1 MHWKKPGALIV
12 LACAVVT
19 LALMLPG
26 VATARKS
33 TADTVLTH
41 GFVYTV
47 EKHGCSSNVKTAQ
60 AVAILNGKI
69 IFVGTDCAAKK
80 YIGPH
85 TKVVDV
91 HGKMVMPGLEDG
103 HFHGQGFVACD
114 MGYAGGT
121 EDQILQKIHDAL
133 LREDQLPLLKTNDV
147 LECEFFL
154 SNAMLPAGTVLT
166 RDMLDR
172 LSLDSSQDQFGTGT
186 TRPIVVHEADFHK
199 SFANST
205 AIDNAGVDATTEA
218 PLGSFIGHYG
228 ADAPAPFHPGDP
240 NGAFSDYYP
249 TQPFGDSAPQPA
261 NANYLGKLSDLQ
273 KLSQAGVTSGWQAL
287 GFASDLPV
295 WKQLADDGKLT
306 VRINQSMFTPW
317 VQGATD
323 RSFLQSQI
331 DLINAARAQYS
342 GYSSPNSPGTL
353 TVDTAKIFA
362 DGVAEFPAQTAA
374 MLEPYNINTGSA
386 DSPVWEPGILR
397 GPDPTVDDA
406 TLGFKM
412 LDANHWSI
420 HVHAIGNR
428 AVRATLDNYAAIQ
441 KANRRWDRRDVV
453 VHIEFVDPADMPRFG
468 KLGVVAD
475 FQLQWAGR
483 DVYTV
488 DGVQGYIN
496 QDVLNTSYPAHSLLK
511 DGAVLAQGSDWP
523 VDPYE
528 PFNAIMVAVTRE
540 NIANPARGKYAGTN
554 IYSEHITLPQALRM
568 GTMGTAY
575 QLHQDEV
582 TGSIKVGKYADLIVL
597 DQNLFKIP
605 AMQISSTRVL
615 LTMIGGKVVWQDP
628 VNPL

>member
-1 MHWKKPGALIV
+1 MNHRFVRLPLLVALV
-12 LACAVVT
+12 LVAV
-19 LALMLPG
+19 MLVPM
-26 VATARKS
+26 TASAMRKC
-33 TADTVLTH
+33 ADTVIKN

-47 EKHGCSSNVKTAQ
+47 ENHGCSSNVQTAQ
-60 AVAILNGKI
+60 AVAILKGKI

-85 TKVVDV
+85 TEVIDV

-114 MGYAGGT
+114 MGYSGGT
-121 EDQILQKIHDAL
+121 EDQILAKIRDAL
-133 LREDQLPLLKTNDV
+133 LRDDQSPLLKTNDV
-147 LECEFFL
+147 LDCYYFL
-154 SNAMLPAGTVLT
+154 SSAMLPAGSVLT

-172 LSLDSSQDQFGTGT
+172 LSKDPSQDPFGTGT

-199 SFANST
+199 FYANST
-205 AIDNAGVDATTEA
+205 AIDNAGITATTVA
-218 PLGSFIGHYG
+218 PEGSFIGHYG
-228 ADAPAPFHPGDP
+228 ADAPAPFLPGDP
-240 NGAFSDYYP
+240 NGAFSDYTP
-249 TQPFGDSAPQPA
+249 PQPFGDSAPQPA
-261 NANYLGKLSDLQ
+261 NADYLGKLSDLQ
-273 KLSQAGVTSGWQAL
+273 KLNQAGVTSGWQAL
-287 GFASDLPV
+287 GSPTDLPV

-306 VRINQSMFTPW
+306 MRINQSMFTPW
-317 VQGATD
+317 VRGATD

-331 DLINAARAQYS
+331 DVINAARAQYN

-374 MLEPYNINTGSA
+374 MLEPYNINEGTA
-386 DSPVWEPGILR
+386 EAPVWVPGTLR

-412 LDANHWSI
+412 LDKNHWNI

-428 AVRATLDNYAAIQ
+428 AVRATLDNFAAIK
-441 KANRRWDRRDVV
+441 KANRRWDRREAM
-453 VHIEFVDPADMPRFG
+453 VHIEFVDPVDMPRFG
-468 KLGVVAD
+468 KLGVVAN

-496 QDVLNTSYPAHSLLK
+496 QDVLNTSYPARSLLK
-511 DGAVLAQGSDWP
+511 GGAILAQGSDWP

-540 NIANPARGKYAGTN
+540 NVANPARGKYGGTN
-554 IYSEHITLPQALRM
+554 IYSEHISLPQALRM

-575 QLHQDEV
+575 QLHQEKV

-605 AMQISSTRVL
+605 AMQISNTKVL
-615 LTMIGGKVVWQDP
+615 MTMIGGQTVWQDP

>member
-1 MHWKKPGALIV
+1 
-12 LACAVVT
+12 
-19 LALMLPG
+19 
-26 VATARKS
+26 
-33 TADTVLTH
+33 
-41 GFVYTV
+41 
-47 EKHGCSSNVKTAQ
+47 
-60 AVAILNGKI
+60 
-69 IFVGTDCAAKK
+69 
-80 YIGPH
+80 
-85 TKVVDV
+85 
-91 HGKMVMPGLEDG
+91 MVMPGLEDG

-114 MGYAGGT
+114 MGYSGGT
-121 EDQILQKIHDAL
+121 EDQILAKIHDAL
-133 LREDQLPLLKTNDV
+133 LREDQVPLLKTNDV
-147 LECEFFL
+147 LDCYYFL
-154 SNAMLPAGTVLT
+154 SSAMLPAGTVLT

-172 LSLDSSQDQFGTGT
+172 LSQPTSSGDPMATGT

-199 SFANST
+199 FYTNST
-205 AIDNAGVDATTEA
+205 AIDNASITAATEA
-218 PLGSFIGHYG
+218 PEGSFIGHYG
-228 ADAPAPFHPGDP
+228 ADAPAPFLPGDP
-240 NGAFSDYYP
+240 NGAFSDYTP
-249 TQPFGDSAPQPA
+249 PQPFGDAAPQPA
-261 NANYLGKLSDLQ
+261 DADYLGKLSDLQ
-273 KLSQAGVTSGWQAL
+273 KLNQAGVTSGWQAL
-287 GFASDLPV
+287 GFPSDLPV

-317 VQGATD
+317 VRGATD
-323 RSFLQSQI
+323 PSFLQSQI
-331 DLINAARAQYS
+331 DVINAARAEYN

-374 MLEPYNINTGSA
+374 MLEPYNINTGTA
-386 DSPVWEPGILR
+386 EAPVWVPGILR

-412 LDANHWSI
+412 LDANRWNI

-428 AVRATLDNYAAIQ
+428 AVRASLDNFAAI
-441 KANRRWDRRDVV
+441 KKTNRRWDRREAM

-468 KLGVVAD
+468 KLGVVAN

-488 DGVQGYIN
+488 DGVQGYID

-511 DGAVLAQGSDWP
+511 GGAILAQGSDWP

-554 IYSEHITLPQALRM
+554 IYSEHLTLPQALRM

-575 QLHQDEV
+575 QLHQDNV

-605 AMQISSTRVL
+605 AMQISSTKVL

>member
-1 MHWKKPGALIV
+1 MV
-12 LACAVVT
+12 LVLVGV
-19 LALMLPG
+19 MLVPMAAS
-26 VATARKS
+26 ATRKY
-33 TADTVLTH
+33 ADTVFKN
-41 GFVYTV
+41 GYVYTV
-47 EKHGCSSNVKTAQ
+47 EPGQRVAQ
-60 AVAILNGKI
+60 AVAVTNGTI
-69 IFVGTDCAAKK
+69 RYVGSNCGVRGL
-80 YIGPH
+80 IGPN
-85 TKVVDV
+85 TQVIDL
-91 HGKMVMPGLEDG
+91 HGKMMMPGLEDG

-114 MGYAGGT
+114 MGYSGGT
-121 EDQILQKIHDAL
+121 QDQILQKIHDAL
-133 LREDQLPLLKTNDV
+133 LRDDQAPLLKTNDV
-147 LECEFFL
+147 LDCYYFL
-154 SNAMLPAGTVLT
+154 SSAMLPSGSVLT

-172 LSLDSSQDQFGTGT
+172 LSKPIASGDPMATGT

-199 SFANST
+199 FYANST
-205 AIDNAGVDATTEA
+205 AIGNAGITAATVA
-218 PLGSFIGHYG
+218 PEGSFIGHYG
-228 ADAPAPFHPGDP
+228 ADAPAPFLPGDP
-240 NGAFSDYYP
+240 NGAFSDYTP
-249 TQPFGDSAPQPA
+249 PQPFGDPAPQPA
-261 NANYLGKLSDLQ
+261 NADYLGKLSDLQ
-273 KLSQAGVTSGWQAL
+273 KLNQAGVTSGFQAL
-287 GFASDLPV
+287 GFPSALPV

-306 VRINQSMFTPW
+306 MRINQSMFCPW
-317 VQGATD
+317 VRGATD
-323 RSFLQSQI
+323 PSFLQSQI
-331 DLINAARAQYS
+331 DVINAARAQYN
-342 GYSSPNSPGTL
+342 GYKSPSSPGSL
-353 TVDTAKIFA
+353 TVDTAKVFA

-374 MLEPYNINTGSA
+374 MLEPYNVNTGTPEN
-386 DSPVWEPGILR
+386 PVWVPGLLR

-428 AVRATLDNYAAIQ
+428 AVRKTLDNFAAVQ
-441 KANRRWDRRDVV
+441 KANRRWDRRDVA
-453 VHIEFVDPADMPRFG
+453 VHIEFVDRADMPRFG
-468 KLGVVAD
+468 KLGVIAD

-511 DGAVLAQGSDWP
+511 GGAVLAQGSDWP

-575 QLHQDEV
+575 QLHQDRV
-582 TGSIKVGKYADLIVL
+582 TGSIQVGKFADLIVL

-605 AMQISSTRVL
+605 AMQISSTHVL
-615 LTMIGGKVVWQDP
+615 LTMIGGKTVWKDP